1 MKLPRLQN
9 VHTHIPTYIHT
20 YIHAYIHTYI
30 HCYEMSYPKSF
41 VKVCLTHSQIIRIF
55 DFSWDSPHIVMNV
68 MHCIHAFR
76 NTESTLK
83 GSQWWAESLKKTTT
97 SNVFVFP
104 RSEFGVTLVLP
115 VTEYR
120 AMTFVDTSH
129 AFVKFW
135 TFIALPPSQDQPW
148 TELLYREQVYGD

>member
-1 MKLPRLQN
+1 
-9 VHTHIPTYIHT
+9 
-20 YIHAYIHTYI
+20 
-30 HCYEMSYPKSF
+30 MSYPKSF
-41 VKVCLTHSQIIRIF
+41 VKVCLTHSQIIKIY
-55 DFSWDSPHIVMNV
+55 DFSWDGPHIVMNV

-97 SNVFVFP
+97 SHVFVFP
-104 RSEFGVTLVLP
+104 RSEFGVSLVLP

-120 AMTFVDTSH
+120 AMTFVNTSH

-135 TFIALPPSQDQPW
+135 TFSTIFVWGVSLNFKGYRPSTNTGSALDRAAIQRTSVRRLMEPAICSKR
-148 TELLYREQVYGD
+148 Y